1 MPLLSFVS
9 RKRKVFTCRPPC
21 LQFAKARL
29 RNAAFAPHIGGRAG
43 SIRGME
49 YQTTRES
56 ACREK
61 PQAPHLPPC
70 SHTPTTDATVCA
82 GCGEAAAGW
91 PGAQNTSWRHRDAK
105 SRSCVHT
112 KTARW
117 HVVVMI
123 MMTLLELNIKQN
135 LKPNEASSWTV
146 LWCSSPPAA
155 LSLQQ
160 LYLMSRMTMMAMMTR
175 TIKATMRRICMS
187 RVKEQPMRN

>member
-1 MPLLSFVS
+1 MDHSLGAPSVVCIAKTESF
-9 RKRKVFTCRPPC
+9 
-21 LQFAKARL
+21 
-29 RNAAFAPHIGGRAG
+29 
-43 SIRGME
+43 
-49 YQTTRES
+49 
-56 ACREK
+56 
-61 PQAPHLPPC
+61 HLPPPLPSVC
-70 SHTPTTDATVCA
+70 QGKTAQCCLCATHRRKSWLDTWYGVSNNKRECLLMPQSHNPTDATVCA